1 MAAIGPCPLES
12 QPSPR
17 TAGRASALDPHVS
30 GGRNRQGGCAAG
42 HARVG
47 HLVRGFP
54 DEGRDG
60 NDRDRAGAGRV
71 CVGTEQLEPSTASVD
86 GSDCRFPAVQNR
98 EKSKQKSC
106 IYYLSR

>member
-1 MAAIGPCPLES
+1 MRSAAVQGE
-12 QPSPR
+12 
-17 TAGRASALDPHVS
+17 ASCIENSEALSFDK
-30 GGRNRQGGCAAG
+30 QQ
-42 HARVG
+42 G